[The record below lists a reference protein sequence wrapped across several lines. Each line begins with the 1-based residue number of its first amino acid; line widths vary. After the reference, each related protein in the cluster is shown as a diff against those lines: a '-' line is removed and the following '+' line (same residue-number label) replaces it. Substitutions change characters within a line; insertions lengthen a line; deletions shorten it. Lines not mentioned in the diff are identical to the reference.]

1 MLKTGEWLSIAIIG
15 LIILFIFLTISF
27 FSFLIG
33 PNAKGPQT
41 TIEPS
46 SSFVQ
51 IIFLSI
57 GPAIALSFFT
67 NVFSK
72 EISKLSSL
80 LVLSSGILLIV
91 GMIYASFLVPQIKN
105 IDIPLWIAN
114 IPIIFTGF
122 GILLILMGVITF
134 KKAKLQR
141 KKTADFN

>member
-1 MLKTGEWLSIAIIG
+1 M
-15 LIILFIFLTISF
+15 TISF